1 MARLRATT
9 KVTKSGKVRGRRPR
23 LATGHQFGTPDVPRA
38 ARAAQLPQQPR
49 LKAAILAAIYTETRA
64 QKRTLANWSPG
75 GVRDRRLS
83 ELAATAAGLR
93 SLVHGSAFAD
103 DSEVRQ
109 FVRQLRGHIAA
120 LSSKS
125 NKSFMRNCG
134 AAVSSLVAGT
144 GSRRAPGRPSLEVR
158 STLQLIQDTHTRRV
172 ALEAGPG
179 IGDVVRDLAKTH
191 NITPDTAK
199 RRIRRAVCGDRT
211 SALDVSIN
219 SPIGVGT

>member
-23 LATGHQFGTPDVPRA
+23 LATGHQFGAPDVPRA
-38 ARAAQLPQQPR
+38 ARAAPLPQQPR

-75 GVRDRRLS
+75 VVRNRRLS
-83 ELAATAAGLR
+83 EIAATAAALR
-93 SLVHGSAFAD
+93 DLVRGFAFAD

-109 FVRQLRGHIAA
+109 FVRQLRDHIAA

-125 NKSFMRNCG
+125 NKSFLRNCE

-144 GSRRAPGRPSLEVR
+144 GSRRAPGRPKAR
-158 STLQLIQDTHTRRV
+158 STLRLIEDTHTRRV
-172 ALEAGPG
+172 ALETGPA
-179 IGDVVRDLAKTH
+179 IGNVVRDLAETR
-191 NITPDTAK
+191 NITSETAK
-199 RRIRRAVCGDRT
+199 RRIRRALRGDRMST
-211 SALDVSIN
+211 LDVSRN